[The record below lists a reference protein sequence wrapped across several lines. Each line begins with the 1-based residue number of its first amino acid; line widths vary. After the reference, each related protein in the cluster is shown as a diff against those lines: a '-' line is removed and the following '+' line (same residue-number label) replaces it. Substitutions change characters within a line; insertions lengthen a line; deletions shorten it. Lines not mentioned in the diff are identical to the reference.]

1 MRFAVIGDPIAH
13 SLSPAMHAAAYA
25 ALSLDHTYERLHVTD
40 LPGQIDGVRGF
51 DGVNVTVP
59 HKEAI
64 AAYCRLDDFARR
76 AGSVN
81 TVNWQSGEGI
91 NTDGPGFLDILP
103 EGATQVL
110 ILGAGGT
117 TRSVALA
124 LDLAGYST
132 TIWNRT
138 VERAE
143 RLVKELE
150 IGTRVS
156 SLPELTG
163 FDVIVNATSAGLKG
177 ERLPLDWG
185 RVQPNAVAVELAY
198 GKEPTPF
205 EQDARTAGIR
215 TIDGRELLLAQGA
228 RSFEWWLGIPAPRE
242 AMRRAIYGDRDRT
255 EQR

>member
-1 MRFAVIGDPIAH
+1 MRFAVIGDPVAH
-13 SLSPAMHAAAYA
+13 SLSPAMHSAAYA
-25 ALSLDHTYERLHVTD
+25 ALGLDHTYDRLHVTD
-40 LPGQIDGVRGF
+40 LAAQIDAVRNF

-64 AAYCRLDDFARR
+64 AGFCRADAFALR

-81 TVNWQSGEGI
+81 TVNWRTGAGI
-91 NTDGPGFLDILP
+91 NTDGPGFLDIMP
-103 EGATQVL
+103 EGSRHVL

-124 LDLAGYST
+124 LDLAGIET
-132 TIWNRT
+132 AIWNRT
-138 VERAE
+138 RERAE
-143 RLVKELE
+143 RLVRELE
-150 IGTRVS
+150 ISTRVS
-156 SLPELTG
+156 SLPELAG
-163 FDVIVNATSAGLKG
+163 FDVIVNATSTGLKG
-177 ERLPLDWG
+177 ERLPLDWEQ
-185 RVQPNAVAVELAY
+185 VQPNAVAVELAY

-205 EQDARTAGIR
+205 ERDATAAGLR